1 MASFDWTRA
10 SEYLDERYGRD
21 VVGIEEWHWLLM
33 TLRDHVRAEQPDPV
47 LAAFDEFLRRLRDIE
62 TKPFACRVFVSHQQV
77 DVPLAERIAWLAQRA
92 GFEYWLDVHDP
103 LLNLG
108 TGSGLP
114 PVIQTV
120 LIAAIIEMALLNCS
134 HGITVQ
140 TANAQRSRW
149 VPYEFG
155 RAKRRW
161 LRSTQVA
168 SWFDNGIYATTT
180 ADYLKLGVCALGEK
194 DVDRWLHTE
203 HRRSGCPAASASWP
217 GSGIPQPLPN

>member
-1 MASFDWTRA
+1 MANFDWRRA
-10 SEYLDERYGRD
+10 SEYLDDRYGRD
-21 VVGIEEWHWLLM
+21 VEGIEEWFWLLM
-33 TLRDHVRAEQPDPV
+33 TLRDHVRAGRPEPV
-47 LAAFDEFLRRLRDIE
+47 LAAFDEFLGRIRAME
-62 TKPFACRVFVSHQQV
+62 AKPFACRVFVSHQQL
-77 DVPLAERIAWLAQRA
+77 DVPLAERIAWLAQQT

-103 LLNLG
+103 LLDLG

-134 HGITVQ
+134 HGITIQ
-140 TANAQRSRW
+140 TANAQGSRW

-180 ADYLKLGVCALGEK
+180 ADYLKLGICALSEK
-194 DVDRWLHTE
+194 DVERWLRAE
-203 HRRSGCPAASASWP
+203 HSRHGCPAAVSRWP
-217 GSGIPQPLPN
+217 GSGIPPPLPN